1 MHKVM
6 SLTLQLLRPEAS
18 PTLLVKGIF
27 LNIYYYLRS
36 KIDDVFDLEVCT
48 TASVRP
54 RIVLCGPLCVMG
66 YVMCYGPRAQPMHSL
81 LGLGG
86 NPRSGYHILYRGH

>member
-6 SLTLQLLRPEAS
+6 SFTLQLLRPEAS

-66 YVMCYGPRAQPMHSL
+66 YVMCYGET
-81 LGLGG
+81 LGVATIYCIVVINQCNLTI
-86 NPRSGYHILYRGH
+86 RF